1 MATWAKF
8 ATAAPAIAE
17 LGLTQFEKFHIA
29 YLATVR
35 KDGSPRVHP
44 VSSIIA
50 DGRLFIATNPQSPK
64 RHDLTRDGR
73 FVLHMLPGENDAEF
87 LIRGRARRVTDDD
100 TRASVSEAAGHTVL
114 DVDWI
119 FEYDIQEAMMA
130 YWENVG
136 QPDTRPVREFWREP

>member
-100 TRASVSEAAGHTVL
+100 TRAAVTNAAGHTVH